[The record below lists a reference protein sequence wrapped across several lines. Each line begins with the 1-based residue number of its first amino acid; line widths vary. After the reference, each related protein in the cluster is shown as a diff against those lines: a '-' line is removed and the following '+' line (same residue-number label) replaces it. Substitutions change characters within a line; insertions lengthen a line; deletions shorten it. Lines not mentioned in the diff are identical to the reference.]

1 VDDRRFGSITK
12 LRKKKD
18 HPDESKKSESK
29 CGTKISN
36 FSLEILRIFSQR
48 NRNCTEKIGLLC
60 ISNLFWAKFHSV
72 QPKKKALATTS
83 SKVFWGKKWLTVTTH

>member
-36 FSLEILRIFSQR
+36 FSLEIRRMFSQ
-48 NRNCTEKIGLLC
+48 KGLLC
-60 ISNLFWAKFHSV
+60 ISDLFWAKFHSV

-83 SKVFWGKKWLTVTTH
+83 SKVFWGKKWLTVTTL